1 MQQYAAA
8 LEVLEEADTEASPFR
23 CAFNQPRDIGNYEAL
38 FIVHTHHAQAWHQG
52 GKRIVSHFRLG
63 GGDRTD
69 EGGFAGVRHAQHPD
83 IGQQHQLQLQV
94 AFITRG
100 THGFLTRRTVNGR
113 FETGVAQTVP
123 AAFRHHQT
131 LTVFG
136 HIAHGLAGALI
147 DNPGADRHFYRH
159 VFTALTSI
167 RIIPVRH
174 EANAAFMAA
183 AVGRITGKAG
193 VALVTSGP
201 GCSNLI
207 TGMATANSEGD
218 PVVAL
223 GGAVKR
229 ADKAKQVHQS
239 MDTVAMFSP
248 VTKYAVEVTAPDALA
263 EVVSNAFRAA
273 EQGRPG
279 SAFVSLPQDVVD
291 GPVSGKVLPASGA
304 PQMGAAP
311 DDAIDQVAKL
321 IAQAKNPIFLLG
333 LMASQPENSKALR
346 HLLETSHIPVTSTYQ
361 AAGAVNQDNFSRF
374 AGRVGLFNNQA
385 GDRLLQLAD
394 LVICIGY
401 SPVEYE
407 PAMWNSGNA
416 TLVHIDVLPAY
427 EERNYTPD
435 VELVGDI
442 AGTLNKL
449 AQNIDHRLVLSPQAA
464 EILRDRQHQRE
475 LLDRR
480 GAQLNQFALHPLR
493 IVRAMQDIVNSD
505 VTLTVDMGSFHIWIA
520 RYLYSFRARQVM
532 ISNGQQTM
540 GVALPWAIGAWL
552 VNPERKVVSVSG
564 DGGFLQ
570 SSMELETAVRLKA
583 NVLHL
588 IWVDNGYNM
597 VAIQEEKKYQRLS
610 GVEFG
615 PMDFKAYA
623 ESFGAKGF
631 AVESAEAL
639 EPTLRAAMD
648 VDGPA
653 VVAIPV
659 DYRDNPLL
667 MGQLHLSQI
676 L

>member
-1 MQQYAAA
+1 
-8 LEVLEEADTEASPFR
+8 
-23 CAFNQPRDIGNYEAL
+23 
-38 FIVHTHHAQAWHQG
+38 
-52 GKRIVSHFRLG
+52 
-63 GGDRTD
+63 
-69 EGGFAGVRHAQHPD
+69 
-83 IGQQHQLQLQV
+83 
-94 AFITRG
+94 
-100 THGFLTRRTVNGR
+100 
-113 FETGVAQTVP
+113 
-123 AAFRHHQT
+123 
-131 LTVFG
+131 
-136 HIAHGLAGALI
+136 
-147 DNPGADRHFYRH
+147 
-159 VFTALTSI
+159 
-167 RIIPVRH
+167 
-174 EANAAFMAA
+174 
-183 AVGRITGKAG
+183 
-193 VALVTSGP
+193 
-201 GCSNLI
+201 
-207 TGMATANSEGD
+207 
-218 PVVAL
+218 
-223 GGAVKR
+223 
-229 ADKAKQVHQS
+229 
-239 MDTVAMFSP
+239 MFSP

-346 HLLETSHIPVTSTYQ
+346 RLLETSHIPVTSTYQ

-449 AQNIDHRLVLSPQAA
+449 AQNIDHRLVL
-464 EILRDRQHQRE
+464 
-475 LLDRR
+475 DRR

-570 SSMELETAVRLKA
+570 SSMELETAVRLKPTCC
-583 NVLHL
+583 
-588 IWVDNGYNM
+588 I
-597 VAIQEEKKYQRLS
+597 LS
-610 GVEFG
+610 GSITATTWSLSRKRKNTSACPASSSG
-615 PMDFKAYA
+615 RWILKPMPNPSARKGLPWKAPRRWSRPCA
-623 ESFGAKGF
+623 RRWTSTARRWWPF
-631 AVESAEAL
+631 
-639 EPTLRAAMD
+639 RWII
-648 VDGPA
+648 
-653 VVAIPV
+653 AIT
-659 DYRDNPLL
+659 RC
-667 MGQLHLSQI
+667 
-676 L
+676 

>member
-1 MQQYAAA
+1 MDNENRMRQWAHGADMVVGQ
-8 LEVLEEADTEASPFR
+8 LE
-23 CAFNQPRDIGNYEAL
+23 
-38 FIVHTHHAQAWHQG
+38 AQ
-52 GKRIVSHFRLG
+52 
-63 GGDRTD
+63 
-69 EGGFAGVRHAQHPD
+69 GVKQ
-83 IGQQHQLQLQV
+83 
-94 AFITRG
+94 
-100 THGFLTRRTVNGR
+100 
-113 FETGVAQTVP
+113 
-123 AAFRHHQT
+123 
-131 LTVFG
+131 VFG
-136 HIAHGLAGALI
+136 I
-147 DNPGADRHFYRH
+147 PGAKIDK
-159 VFTALTSI
+159 VFDSLLDSSI
-167 RIIPVRH
+167 QIIPVRH

-229 ADKAKQVHQS
+229 ADKARQVHQS

-248 VTKYAVEVTAPDALA
+248 VTKYSVEVSSSDAIA
-263 EVVSNAFRAA
+263 EVVSNAFRVA
-273 EQGRPG
+273 EHGRPG
-279 SAFVSLPQDVVD
+279 SAFVSLPQDIVD
-291 GPVSGKVLPASGA
+291 QPAQGNILPAGNA
-304 PQMGAAP
+304 PKLGPAP
-311 DDAIDQVAKL
+311 DVCIDHVAGL
-321 IAQAKNPIFLLG
+321 IRNAKNPVILLG
-333 LMASQPENSKALR
+333 LMASQPENSRALHR
-346 HLLETSHIPVTSTYQ
+346 LLEKSHIPVTSTYQ
-361 AAGAVNQDNFSRF
+361 AAGAVNQEHFTRF

-385 GDRLLQLAD
+385 GDRLLHLAD
-394 LVICIGY
+394 LIICIGY

-407 PAMWNSGNA
+407 PAMWNCGNA

-427 EERNYTPD
+427 EESHYAPEI
-435 VELVGDI
+435 ELVGDI
-442 AGTLNKL
+442 AGTLEKL
-449 AQNIDHRLVLSPQAA
+449 AGRIEQPLVLSDRAS
-464 EILRDRQHQRE
+464 EILIDRQNQRE
-475 LLDRR
+475 LLARR

-493 IVRAMQDIVNSD
+493 IVRAMQDIINND

-552 VNPERKVVSVSG
+552 VDPSRKVVSVSG

-583 NVLHL
+583 NVLHI
-588 IWVDNGYNM
+588 IWVDNAYNM

-610 GVEFG
+610 GVSFG
-615 PMDFKAYA
+615 RVDFKVYA
-623 ESFGAKGF
+623 EAFGAAGF

-659 DYRDNPLL
+659 DYSDNPLL

>member
-1 MQQYAAA
+1 MDKPRHERQWAHG
-8 LEVLEEADTEASPFR
+8 AD
-23 CAFNQPRDIGNYEAL
+23 L
-38 FIVHTHHAQAWHQG
+38 
-52 GKRIVSHFRLG
+52 IVSQL
-63 GGDRTD
+63 
-69 EGGFAGVRHAQHPD
+69 EAQGVRQ
-83 IGQQHQLQLQV
+83 
-94 AFITRG
+94 
-100 THGFLTRRTVNGR
+100 
-113 FETGVAQTVP
+113 
-123 AAFRHHQT
+123 
-131 LTVFG
+131 VFG
-136 HIAHGLAGALI
+136 I
-147 DNPGADRHFYRH
+147 PGAKIDK
-159 VFTALTSI
+159 VFDSLLDSSI

-229 ADKAKQVHQS
+229 ADKAKLVHQS

-248 VTKYAVEVTAPDALA
+248 VTKYAVEVTASDALA

-279 SAFVSLPQDVVD
+279 SAFVSLPQDIVD
-291 GPVSGKVLPASGA
+291 GPASGSTLPASRA

-311 DDAIDQVAKL
+311 DGAVDSVAQAIA
-321 IAQAKNPIFLLG
+321 AAKNPIFLLG
-333 LMASQPENSKALR
+333 LMASQPENSRALHR
-346 HLLETSHIPVTSTYQ
+346 LLEKSHIPVTSTYQ
-361 AAGAVNQDNFSRF
+361 AAGAVNQDNFARF

-385 GDRLLQLAD
+385 GDRLLRQAD
-394 LVICIGY
+394 LIICIGY

-407 PAMWNSGNA
+407 PAMWNSGTA

-427 EERNYTPD
+427 EERNYVPD
-435 VELVGDI
+435 IELVGDI
-442 AGTLNKL
+442 AATLEKL
-449 AQNIDHRLVLSPQAA
+449 AQRIEHRLVLTPQAA
-464 EILRDRQHQRE
+464 DILADRQRQRE

-552 VNPERKVVSVSG
+552 VNPQRKVVSVSG

-570 SSMELETAVRLKA
+570 SSMELETAVRLHA
-583 NVLHL
+583 NILHI

-597 VAIQEEKKYQRLS
+597 VAIQEQKKYQRLS

-615 PMDFKAYA
+615 PVDFKVYA
-623 ESFGAKGF
+623 EAF
-631 AVESAEAL
+631 
-639 EPTLRAAMD
+639 
-648 VDGPA
+648 GPA
-653 VVAIPV
+653 GS
-659 DYRDNPLL
+659 R
-667 MGQLHLSQI
+667 
-676 L
+676 